1 MSTVVMA
8 AAWPLQ
14 GMTPAQKAVLVS
26 LADNANDEGVC
37 WPAVATI
44 AMRTCLS
51 ERAVQ
56 AAIKWLVQAQALSVR
71 QRDGR
76 STVYQVTPA
85 AYAPPQEMHP
95 RKSRTPANPAPPQ
108 HLRGADPAPTPAD
121 SAPPPPQQ
129 VHPTPADAAPRT
141 VKEPP
146 VEPSGN
152 RKGAAPRPA
161 AGAAPNLPGGK
172 TVDELT
178 KDELWAAGKSLLL
191 QSGLPKA
198 QCGSF
203 VGKLVKDFGAEVVVE
218 AVRAAV
224 VTRPADATT
233 FLVGACQTKAGQR
246 TKAPGKQSALEAHN
260 LEVARRLA
268 AQGEQHAAV

>member
-1 MSTVVMA
+1 MSTVVMSA
-8 AAWPLQ
+8 VWPLQ

-95 RKSRTPANPAPPQ
+95 RKSRTPAGN
-108 HLRGADPAPTPAD
+108 APTPAD
-121 SAPPPPQQ
+121 AAPPPPQMP
-129 VHPTPADAAPRT
+129 HPTPADAAPRT
-141 VKEPP
+141 VKEPS

-161 AGAAPNLPGGK
+161 AGAASDLPAGK
-172 TVDELT
+172 SVEELN

-191 QSGLPKA
+191 QSGMPKA

-203 VGKLVKDFGAEVVVE
+203 VGKLVKDYGADLVMG

-224 VTRPADATT
+224 VERPADSVAYLKAT
-233 FLVGACQTKAGQR
+233 CQRLRGERKDAKATVFEQGM
-246 TKAPGKQSALEAHN
+246 ANAEAAKRMIFGDAH
-260 LEVARRLA
+260 A
-268 AQGEQHAAV
+268 AQ